1 MLLDNDAVILQKIRS
16 GLLVILD
23 DKVPFYNLK
32 KVFFQKMQN
41 IGSYIYHTNA
51 ILNFGSRELR
61 DSDLKEFVLIAKD
74 NFKLNIIQIISKV
87 PEVHEI
93 ANRRGIKVEEHL
105 EKSEH
110 EYSDQ
115 INNED
120 TLWIKKSIRS
130 GQLVEYRGNVVVL
143 GDVSHGARIVA
154 GGNVLVMGVMR
165 GDIWAGKDG
174 DEESVIISSFFK
186 PSQLRI
192 SDTFLVLND
201 ELIEQLQ
208 QGLPTVAYYKNSS
221 VFLEDY
227 KEWSLRSHR

>member
-1 MLLDNDAVILQKIRS
+1 MLLDNDAVTLQRIRS

-41 IGSYIYHTNA
+41 IGSYIYHTNT
-51 ILNFGSRELR
+51 IFNFGSRELR

-74 NFKLNIIQIISKV
+74 NFKLNVIQIISKV

-105 EKSEH
+105 DKSEH
-110 EYSDQ
+110 EYCEQ

-174 DEESVIISSFFK
+174 DVETVIISSFFK

-201 ELIEQLQ
+201 ELLEQLQ